1 MVSCINM
8 LTNSIFSL
16 TQDNLM
22 SYMNEVHTFPILS
35 PEEEDRLAKN
45 WYENGTVEDAH
56 RLVTSHLRL
65 VVKIASSFKNYG
77 LPLIELIMEGNIG
90 LMQAVKKFNPT
101 LGFRL
106 STYAIWW
113 IKAYIKDYILKS
125 WSCIKI
131 GTTQAQRKLFFSLR
145 KIKQKLFKYNNI
157 TQEDIKLIANECSI
171 SEQEVEQ
178 MNRYFTYRDRSL
190 NEVVFSSDN
199 QKGVELQEIIKCDT
213 PNQED
218 IYLLNEEASLKE
230 TLITQ
235 ALSTLNERYRDIF
248 IRRRLTENPDTL
260 DVLSQE
266 YKISKERVRQIEMH
280 AFTKVK
286 NFIMLKKEELGL
298 LFI

>member
-1 MVSCINM
+1 M

-22 SYMNEVHTFPILS
+22 SYINEVYAFPILS
-35 PEEEDRLAKN
+35 HEEEDRLAKS
-45 WYENGTVEDAH
+45 WYENRIIADAH

-65 VVKIASSFKNYG
+65 VVKIALSFKNYE

-113 IKAYIKDYILKS
+113 IKASIKDYILKS

-145 KIKQKLFKYNNI
+145 KIKKKLFKYNNNI
-157 TQEDIKLIANECSI
+157 TKEDIKLIANECST

-178 MNRYFTYRDRSL
+178 MNRYFSYRDRSL
-190 NEVVFSSDN
+190 NEIVFSNDN
-199 QKGVELQEIIKCDT
+199 QNGIELQEIIKCDT

-218 IYLLNEEASLKE
+218 IYLINEESNIKN
-230 TLITQ
+230 TLIAQ
-235 ALSTLNERYRDIF
+235 ALSTLNTRYRDIF
-248 IRRRLTENPDTL
+248 IRRRLAEEPDTL
-260 DVLSQE
+260 EVLSQE
-266 YKISKERVRQIEMH
+266 YNISKERVRQIEMH
-280 AFTKVK
+280 AFTKIK
-286 NFIMLKKEELGL
+286 NFIVSKKENLGYYSHS
-298 LFI
+298 

>member
-1 MVSCINM
+1 M
-8 LTNSIFSL
+8 LTSSIFSL
-16 TQDNLM
+16 NQDNLM
-22 SYMNEVHTFPILS
+22 SYINEVHTFPILS
-35 PEEEDRLAKN
+35 LDEEEKLAKN
-45 WYENGTVEDAH
+45 WYENGIIADAH

-65 VVKIASSFKNYG
+65 VVKVALGFKNYG

-113 IKAYIKDYILKS
+113 IKASIKDYILKS

-145 KIKQKLFKYNNI
+145 KIKKKLFKYDSNI
-157 TQEDIKLIANECSI
+157 TKEHIKLIANECSI

-178 MNRYFTYRDRSL
+178 MNRYFTYTDRSL
-190 NEVVFSSDN
+190 NEVIFSNNN
-199 QKGVELQEIIKCDT
+199 QNGIELQETIKSSD

-218 IYLLNEEASLKE
+218 TYLLNEERDIKKS
-230 TLITQ
+230 LITQ
-235 ALSTLNERYRDIF
+235 ALAMLNERHRDIF
-248 IRRRLTENPDTL
+248 IRRRLIEEPDTL
-260 DVLSQE
+260 EVLSQK
-266 YKISKERVRQIEMH
+266 YNISKERIRQIEMH

-286 NFIMLKKEELGL
+286 DFVTSKRKELGL
-298 LFI
+298 LLT

>member
-1 MVSCINM
+1 M

-22 SYMNEVHTFPILS
+22 SYINEVHAFPILS
-35 PEEEDRLAKN
+35 PEEEDRLARN
-45 WYENGTVEDAH
+45 WYENGIVADAH

-65 VVKIASSFKNYG
+65 VVKVALSFKNYE

-113 IKAYIKDYILKS
+113 IKAFIKDYILKS

-145 KIKQKLFKYNNI
+145 KIKKKLFKYNHNI
-157 TQEDIKLIANECSI
+157 TKEDIKLIANKCST

-178 MNRYFTYRDRSL
+178 MNRYFLYRDRSL
-190 NEVVFSSDN
+190 NELVFSNDN
-199 QKGVELQEIIKCDT
+199 QNGVELQEIIKCDT

-218 IYLLNEEASLKE
+218 TYLLNEELNIKKA
-230 TLITQ
+230 LISQ

-248 IRRRLTENPDTL
+248 IRRRLIEEPDTL
-260 DVLSQE
+260 DKLSQE
-266 YKISKERVRQIEMH
+266 YNISKERVRQIEMH

-286 NFIMLKKEELGL
+286 NFIISEREKLGHCN
-298 LFI
+298 INN

>member
-1 MVSCINM
+1 M
-8 LTNSIFSL
+8 LTSSIFSL
-16 TQDNLM
+16 NQDNLM
-22 SYMNEVHTFPILS
+22 SYINEVHTFPILS
-35 PEEEDRLAKN
+35 LDEEEKLAKN
-45 WYENGTVEDAH
+45 WYENGIIADAH

-65 VVKIASSFKNYG
+65 VVKVALGFKNYG

-113 IKAYIKDYILKS
+113 IKASIKDYILKS

-145 KIKQKLFKYNNI
+145 KIKKRLFKYDSNI
-157 TQEDIKLIANECSI
+157 TKEHIKLIANECSI

-178 MNRYFTYRDRSL
+178 MNRYFTYTDRSL
-190 NEVVFSSDN
+190 NEVIFSNNN
-199 QKGVELQEIIKCDT
+199 QNGIELQETIKSSD

-218 IYLLNEEASLKE
+218 TYLLNEERDIKKS
-230 TLITQ
+230 LITQ
-235 ALSTLNERYRDIF
+235 ALAMLNERHRDIF
-248 IRRRLTENPDTL
+248 IRRRLIEEPDTL
-260 DVLSQE
+260 EVLSQK
-266 YKISKERVRQIEMH
+266 YNISKERIRQIEMH

-286 NFIMLKKEELGL
+286 DFVTSKKKELGL
-298 LFI
+298 LLT

>member
-1 MVSCINM
+1 M

-16 TQDNLM
+16 NQDNLM
-22 SYMNEVHTFPILS
+22 SYINEVHTFPILS
-35 PEEEDRLAKN
+35 LDEEEKLAKS
-45 WYENGTVEDAH
+45 WYENGIIADAH

-65 VVKIASSFKNYG
+65 VVKVALSFKNYG

-106 STYAIWW
+106 STYAVWW
-113 IKAYIKDYILKS
+113 IKASIKDYILKS

-145 KIKQKLFKYNNI
+145 KIKKRLFKYDHNI
-157 TQEDIKLIANECSI
+157 TKEDIKLIANECSI

-178 MNRYFTYRDRSL
+178 MNRYFTYTDRSL
-190 NEVVFSSDN
+190 NEVIFSNSN
-199 QKGVELQEIIKCDT
+199 QNGIELQEIIKCND

-218 IYLLNEEASLKE
+218 TYLMNEETDIKKS
-230 TLITQ
+230 LITQ
-235 ALSTLNERYRDIF
+235 ALAMLNERYRDIF
-248 IRRRLTENPDTL
+248 IRRRLIEEPDTL
-260 DVLSQE
+260 EVLSQK
-266 YKISKERVRQIEMH
+266 YNISKERVRQIEMH

-286 NFIMLKKEELGL
+286 DFVISKRKEFGL
-298 LFI
+298 LLQ